1 MRIEQAAWGS
11 GPTSGMIRKGPPL
24 FPRVEGGFAAIRAQE
39 EVEPAIPQIS
49 PNELQRL
56 DLRVAEIVRAAPVAG
71 SKKLLK
77 LTVRLGEEERTLVA
91 GLQGQYA
98 PEALIGKKVAVVAN
112 LKPARIQGI
121 ESQGMVLA
129 AEDAEGRIVLLTPDK
144 DIPPGSK
151 IR

>member
-1 MRIEQAAWGS
+1 MSLASIVPSRPRGGGGLA
-11 GPTSGMIRKGPPL
+11 PP
-24 FPRVEGGFAAIRAQE
+24 RAQE
-39 EVEPAIPQIS
+39 EADPANSQVS
-49 PNELQRL
+49 LAEFQRL
-56 DLRVAEIVRAAPVAG
+56 DLRVAEIVRAEPVAG

-112 LKPARIQGI
+112 LQAARIQGI
-121 ESQGMVLA
+121 QSQGMLLA

>member
-1 MRIEQAAWGS
+1 M
-11 GPTSGMIRKGPPL
+11 
-24 FPRVEGGFAAIRAQE
+24 
-39 EVEPAIPQIS
+39 
-49 PNELQRL
+49 ELQRL